1 MQVVDRVAGVRS
13 IAIGVNPGAMGWREA
28 PLACLRGDA
37 MTARFHRWHGRS
49 GARYVATVYPI
60 DHRDPMAGLPDLGP
74 AVLIAVARHGAVR
87 DMVGLVAIERD
98 SDWAK
103 AVARLHPG
111 ADEWHVHLLAR
122 DRSARAAALAD
133 LGFSQRLAIV
143 A

>member
-1 MQVVDRVAGVRS
+1 MQVVEGLVGVRT
-13 IAIGVNPGAMGWREA
+13 IGAGASPGAMGRREA
-28 PLACLRGDA
+28 PLACLLGDSMA
-37 MTARFHRWHGRS
+37 ARFHRWHGQS
-49 GARYVATVYPI
+49 GARYVATVYTI

-74 AVLIAVARHGAVR
+74 AVLIAVARRGALR
-87 DMVGLVAIERD
+87 DMVGLVAVERE

-111 ADEWHVHLLAR
+111 ADEWHVHLLGQ
-122 DRSARAAALAD
+122 DRSARAAVLAD